1 MDEIKLGNLFRN
13 ASDGNR
19 ATWRKLGKHIIKK
32 RTDNERTGNFGKDT
46 WKHAVRKKWKTL
58 DQQKEQQ
65 KWDDLRGAV
74 SPFHPSNNLF
84 FNMLQ
89 KVVWHH
95 HSNWW
100 LIALHYRDDGCVCI
114 YIYTYIRLQAYQ
126 KYLSKKYVNTSI
138 PPHLQLTSPHKIS
151 SIMFYPILSQHQISV
166 VTSPHTSPA
175 PCGGCISSARRSQ
188 PNGPGGG
195 RFRRRPSKGCSACL
209 LDPELRVVGPPISSR
224 ISRGSDSKIF

>member
-89 KVVWHH
+89 KLYDTTTV
-95 HSNWW
+95 
-100 LIALHYRDDGCVCI
+100 IDG
-114 YIYTYIRLQAYQ
+114 L
-126 KYLSKKYVNTSI
+126 
-138 PPHLQLTSPHKIS
+138 
-151 SIMFYPILSQHQISV
+151 
-166 VTSPHTSPA
+166 
-175 PCGGCISSARRSQ
+175 
-188 PNGPGGG
+188 
-195 RFRRRPSKGCSACL
+195 
-209 LDPELRVVGPPISSR
+209 
-224 ISRGSDSKIF
+224 